1 MKTNT
6 LLRVDGSREALPDG
20 ELTLDQM
27 YKAIECTTVELVQL
41 SESAELWC
49 DEEGLLRSDW
59 KPNLEATALYR
70 KAHPSIPPEEL
81 AIVGNAIL
89 TTTN

>member
-6 LLRVDGSREALPDG
+6 LLRTDGTTEKLPDG
-20 ELTLDQM
+20 DLTLQQM
-27 YKAIECTTVELVQL
+27 YDAIECQTVELVQL
-41 SESAELWC
+41 SDTSELWC
-49 DEEGLLRSDW
+49 DEEGLLRNDW

-70 KAHPSIPPEEL
+70 KAHPSIPPEQL